1 MLTTEQVT
9 AAVNKAGLTEEDLT
23 IVLRYSKALV
33 EREALKSAQG
43 KAREEQASAVQA
55 AEAKIQELQSQIEMI
70 EAQLRQA

>member
-1 MLTTEQVT
+1 MTQEELLK
-9 AAVNKAGLTEEDLT
+9 AINDAGLKPEDLT
-23 IVLRYSKALV
+23 LVLRYSKALV

-43 KAREEQASAVQA
+43 KVKEEQAAAVQA